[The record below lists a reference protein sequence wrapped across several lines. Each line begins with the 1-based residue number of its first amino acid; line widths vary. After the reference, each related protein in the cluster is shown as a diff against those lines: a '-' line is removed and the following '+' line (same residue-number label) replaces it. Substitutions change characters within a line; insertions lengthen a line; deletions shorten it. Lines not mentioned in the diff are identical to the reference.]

1 MSGLIGTEIKNDE
14 IPSFSFSGNSLVR
27 IRF

>member
-1 MSGLIGTEIKNDE
+1 MSGLIGTEFKNDE
-14 IPSFSFSGNSLVR
+14 ILSFSFSSSSLVR